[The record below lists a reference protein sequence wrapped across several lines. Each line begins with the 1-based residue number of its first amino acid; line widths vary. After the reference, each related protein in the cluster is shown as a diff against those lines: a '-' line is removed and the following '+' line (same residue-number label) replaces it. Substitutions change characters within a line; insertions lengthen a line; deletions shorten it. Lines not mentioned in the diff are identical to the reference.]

1 MPNPVN
7 PNDSSQGS
15 GPVQPKVP
23 GPPGRH
29 ARGSIQGKPM
39 KFLGMQFDAD
49 QSSKLW
55 NVITQ
60 MVNAQIQKDQADS
73 IKAIKNF
80 GKVPGDPDYED

>member
-1 MPNPVN
+1 
-7 PNDSSQGS
+7 
-15 GPVQPKVP
+15 
-23 GPPGRH
+23 
-29 ARGSIQGKPM
+29 M